1 MLIKDLSDLDAFVF
15 DFFKHI
21 KAGDVFLLDGPMGV
35 GKTTFVRSFMNLLD
49 FKETSSPTFSLIQE
63 YKTFPPVFHIDLYR
77 CESVESVEFLDL
89 DRYLNQSDHVVFVEW
104 PKRWNDYPPH
114 TKRVSFKL
122 LENGCREIFVEGF
135 MEA

>member
-1 MLIKDLSDLDAFVF
+1 MGRVYKTTKLKIYRYSLMLIKDLSDLDAFVF

-63 YKTFPPVFHIDLYR
+63 YKT
-77 CESVESVEFLDL
+77 
-89 DRYLNQSDHVVFVEW
+89 
-104 PKRWNDYPPH
+104 
-114 TKRVSFKL
+114 
-122 LENGCREIFVEGF
+122 
-135 MEA
+135 